1 MFGPENMYVSIPR
14 RGIKDVYDEVD
25 KIRMAAEEVG
35 WSIPPEGDI
44 EKSIMNDRR
53 IAAEIAIIPAEE
65 DLTGEYGES
74 TKKFGKKFKESVDIS
89 TDPAYVCPYC
99 GSTNCEFDDAENS
112 PNEGYFHGATLN
124 AQFWCNECNKPYNV
138 TYELKVKD
146 VYPNEDANELSD
158 DWA

>member
-14 RGIKDVYDEVD
+14 HGIKDVYDEVD

-53 IAAEIAIIPAEE
+53 TAAEIAIIPAEE
-65 DLTGEYGES
+65 DLTGEYSES
-74 TKKFGKKFKESVDIS
+74 TKKFGKKSVKESVGDVS

-99 GSTNCEFDDAENS
+99 GGRNCGFEDADDS
-112 PNEGYFHGATLN
+112 PLEGYFDGGTLN
-124 AQFWCNECNKPYNV
+124 A
-138 TYELKVKD
+138 
-146 VYPNEDANELSD
+146 
-158 DWA
+158 